1 MTEEQKPRVKLPPVS
16 QVSIVV
22 KDMDRAIEY
31 YSSTFGMGPF
41 RVMDIDMEGVLLRGK
56 PISTK
61 IKVAFARSGPL
72 QVELIQPVEGKNI
85 YTEFLDSKGEGL
97 HHLGFQVDDLDGM
110 LAELAKEGIQ
120 PVFRKAYPDVGVA
133 FTYLNTDKIGGVI
146 FELIEQKSVRRGKD
160 EQGKKRQ
167 IG

>member
-1 MTEEQKPRVKLPPVS
+1 MTEQPKPRVKLPPVF

-31 YSSTFGMGPF
+31 YSSTFGIGPF
-41 RVMDIDMEGVLLRGK
+41 KVMDIGMEGVLLRGK

-72 QVELIQPVEGKNI
+72 QVELIQPVEGENI

-97 HHLGFQVDDLDGM
+97 HHLGFQVDDLDAM

-120 PVFRKAYPDVGVA
+120 PVFYHSLPQLGAA
-133 FTYLNTDKIGGVI
+133 FAYLNTDKIGGVI
-146 FELIEQKSVRRGKD
+146 FELIEQKTVKREKD
-160 EQGKKRQ
+160 EQ
-167 IG
+167 

>member
-1 MTEEQKPRVKLPPVS
+1 MTEEQKSRVKLPPVQ

-31 YSSTFGMGPF
+31 YSSTFGIGPF
-41 RVMDIDMEGVLLRGK
+41 RVIDIDMKGVLLRGK
-56 PISTK
+56 PVRTK

-72 QVELIQPVEGKNI
+72 QIELIQPVEGKNI

-120 PVFRKAYPDVGVA
+120 PVFYHSLPQLGAA
-133 FTYLNTDKIGGVI
+133 FAYLNTDKIGGVM
-146 FELIEQKSVRRGKD
+146 FELIEQKTR
-160 EQGKKRQ
+160 EKRER
-167 IG
+167 

>member
-1 MTEEQKPRVKLPPVS
+1 MTEQQKPRVKLPPVQ

-22 KDMDRAIEY
+22 KDMDKAIEY
-31 YSSTFGMGPF
+31 YSSTFGLGPF

-61 IKVAFARSGPL
+61 IKVAFARSGSL
-72 QVELIQPVEGKNI
+72 QVELIQPVEGENI

-120 PVFRKAYPDVGVA
+120 PVFRKGYPDRGIA
-133 FTYLNTDKIGGVI
+133 FTYLNSDKIGGVI
-146 FELIEQKSVRRGKD
+146 FELIEQKTMRREKD
-160 EQGKKRQ
+160 EQ
-167 IG
+167 